1 MYKCAPWSF
10 VIKSFV
16 SPGVAPGVYFFMDKS
31 IKYKISWAGILV
43 TVIGSLFFSTK
54 AVIVK
59 YAFRET
65 SVDAVSLLALRM
77 LFSLPFFLVMAWF
90 AARKEPTN
98 KFTAK
103 QWLYM
108 MLLGLFGYYLS
119 SFFDFLG
126 LKYISAGIERLIL
139 FLYPTFVL
147 LINAIYFKE
156 KGSKMQWLAVGLTY
170 AGVVLAY
177 LGELNMEK
185 DNPDFFKGSLLIFLC
200 AITFAVYI
208 AGSGRIIPAVGATKF
223 TAYAMLFST
232 AGIFIHFLVA
242 GNYTILSSGTSFVG
256 YGLLIAIVATVIP
269 GWLVA
274 SGTKSI
280 GSNNVAIISTIGPVS
295 TILQAHF
302 ILGEPIYTAQILG
315 TMLIVTG
322 VLLIGWKQTE
332 KNV

>member
-1 MYKCAPWSF
+1 M
-10 VIKSFV
+10 I
-16 SPGVAPGVYFFMDKS
+16 
-31 IKYKISWAGILV
+31 

-77 LFSLPFFLVMAWF
+77 LFSLPFFLLMAWF
-90 AARKEPTN
+90 AARKEPNN

-108 MLLGLFGYYLS
+108 LLLGLFGYYLS

-147 LINAIYFKE
+147 LINTIYFKE
-156 KGSKMQWLAVGLTY
+156 KSSKIQWLAVGLTY

-177 LGELNMEK
+177 LGELTIEK
-185 DNPDFFKGSLLIFLC
+185 DNPDFIKGSLLIFLC

-208 AGSGRIIPAVGATKF
+208 AGSGRIIPAVGPTKF

-232 AGIFIHFLVA
+232 VGIFLHFLLA
-242 GNYTILSSGTSFVG
+242 GNYAILSSGTSFVG
-256 YGLLIAIVATVIP
+256 YGLLIAIIATVIP
-269 GWLVA
+269 GWMVA
-274 SGTKSI
+274 AGTKSI

-302 ILGEPIYTAQILG
+302 ILGEPIYMAQIVG
-315 TMLIVTG
+315 TLLILSG
-322 VLLIGWKQTE
+322 VLLIGWRYTE
-332 KNV
+332 KNLQ

>member
-1 MYKCAPWSF
+1 MEKA
-10 VIKSFV
+10 VKHKITLA
-16 SPGVAPGVYFFMDKS
+16 GV
-31 IKYKISWAGILV
+31 LV
-43 TVIGSLFFSTK
+43 TVVGSLFFSTK

-65 SVDAVSLLALRM
+65 AVDAVSLLALRM
-77 LFSLPFFLVMAWF
+77 LFSLPFYLAMAWF
-90 AARKEPTN
+90 ASRNEADK

-108 MLLGLFGYYLS
+108 LLLGLFGYYLS

-126 LKYISAGIERLIL
+126 LQYISAGIERLIL

-147 LINAIYFKE
+147 LINTLYFKE
-156 KGSKMQWLAVGLTY
+156 KSSKMQWLAVGLTY

-177 LGELNMEK
+177 IGEFSIEK
-185 DNPDFFKGSLLIFLC
+185 NNPNFLLGSLLIFLC

-208 AGSGRIIPAVGATKF
+208 AGSGRIIPLVGATKF

-232 AGIFIHFLVA
+232 AGIFIHFLLA
-242 GNYTILSSGTSFVG
+242 GNYAILNSGSSFIG

-269 GWLVA
+269 SWLV
-274 SGTKSI
+274 STGTKTI

-302 ILGEPIYTAQILG
+302 ILGEPIYAAQIAG
-315 TMLIVTG
+315 TLLIVTG
-322 VLLIGWKQTE
+322 VLLIGWKPGSINPE
-332 KNV
+332 